1 MPGMLDGKVA
11 IVTGAGNGVGRGEA
25 VMLADHGAKVVVN
38 DLGGSV
44 TGEGAD
50 AKVADQVVKVIQSR
64 GGEAV
69 ANYDSVADF
78 DGAAN
83 IIKTAVDT
91 FGGLDVLVNNAGVLR
106 DRMMFSMSPEDFDT
120 VVKVHLYGGF
130 NTMHHASAYWRE
142 ESKAGRQPS
151 ASIINTISSAGLQG
165 QASQI
170 NYGAAKAGIAAM
182 TIIASL
188 ELTRYGVRANCI
200 GPGGFTRMVGQAMK
214 DIELKNPED
223 YTEFTG
229 MNPGNSAPAVVWLAS
244 DESKPVSGQVLRM
257 VGNSLCVYTGWT
269 MGEEFFSTDAEGN
282 PTQWD
287 PAQVGHILNRYAF
300 HTTNP
305 GIDAQRRK

>member
-1 MPGMLDGKVA
+1 MGMLDGKVA

-25 VMLADHGAKVVVN
+25 ILLADHGAKVVVN

-44 TGEGAD
+44 TGEGSGD
-50 AKVADQVVKVIQSR
+50 QRVADQVVDVIARR

-78 DGAAN
+78 EGAKS
-83 IIKTAVDT
+83 IVDT
-91 FGGLDVLVNNAGVLR
+91 ALERFGRLDALVNNAGVLR

-120 VVKVHLYGGF
+120 VLKVHLYGAW
-130 NTMHHASAYWRE
+130 NTMHHASVHWRA
-142 ESKAGRQPS
+142 ESKEGHQPS
-151 ASIINTISSAGLQG
+151 ASIINTVSSAGLQG

-188 ELTRYGVRANCI
+188 ELSRYGVRANCI
-200 GPGGFTRMVGQAMK
+200 GPGGFTRMVGQARA
-214 DIELKNPED
+214 DIEVKNPED
-223 YTEFTG
+223 YTEFNA

-244 DESKPVSGQVLRM
+244 DESKPVTGQVLRM
-257 VGNSLCVYTGWT
+257 VGNSLCVYEPWR
-269 MGEEFFSTDAEGN
+269 MGEEFFSTDAEGS

-287 PAQVGHILNRYAF
+287 PPQVGHILNRYAF
-300 HTTNP
+300 RTANP